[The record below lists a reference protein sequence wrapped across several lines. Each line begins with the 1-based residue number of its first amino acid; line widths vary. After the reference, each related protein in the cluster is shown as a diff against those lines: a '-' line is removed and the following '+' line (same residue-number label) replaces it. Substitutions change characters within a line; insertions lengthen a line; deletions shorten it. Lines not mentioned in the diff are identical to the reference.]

1 MTTPPP
7 LNFQQPAHPSQI
19 PQKVVRQPKT
29 KIIFYNS
36 ERAMQKGIIKE
47 QQRGWEYVSSEV
59 IDQGYGFF
67 KTCFLGCLF
76 LPLALLGRKRKH
88 IKVVY
93 SWSSD

>member
-7 LNFQQPAHPSQI
+7 LNFQQPPQLPPK
-19 PQKVVRQPKT
+19 PQKIVYQPKT
-29 KIIFYNS
+29 KIVFYNS

-47 QQRGWEYVSSEV
+47 QMQGWEYVSSEV

-93 SWSSD
+93 KWLGE